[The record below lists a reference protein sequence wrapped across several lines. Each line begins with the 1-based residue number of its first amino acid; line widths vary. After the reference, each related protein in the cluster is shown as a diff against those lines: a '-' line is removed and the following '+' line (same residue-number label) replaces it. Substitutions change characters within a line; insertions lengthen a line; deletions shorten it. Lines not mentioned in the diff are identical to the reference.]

1 MRGACGSSG
10 CFWSRGDLLR
20 DLVGLTWGVGIPQG
34 LRAAPCSPSL
44 PQPCRVSRGLCR
56 HLAVPCPSVPPRR
69 WSWVCLFGVS
79 QPEAYRGVWTWEK
92 KKCQEEREV
101 RFNKARR
108 ADRSLPGCKKTG
120 KPSQAAG
127 YLPFPADET
136 ARGDRITA
144 PAVPSAVFV
153 HPTDLGGREG
163 GHQAP
168 LQWHRTPTHGRGEPR
183 GEPGRVPCTA
193 PSGPPACLPCC
204 TCRGEARRS
213 RNLVGTGEKIREAT
227 APRNSSAH
235 PSFAAAHAKH
245 THPGLQ
251 RRVPGGRSGSV
262 T

>member
-1 MRGACGSSG
+1 MLGARGSSR

-20 DLVGLTWGVGIPQG
+20 DLVGLTRGVGIPRG

-44 PQPCRVSRGLCR
+44 LQPCRVSRGLCR
-56 HLAVPCPSVPPRR
+56 HLAVPWPSVPPRR
-69 WSWVCLFGVS
+69 WSGVCLFGVS
-79 QPEAYRGVWTWEK
+79 QPEAYRGVWKWEK
-92 KKCQEEREV
+92 KKPRREREV
-101 RFNKARR
+101 RFNKAQH

-144 PAVPSAVFV
+144 PAELSAVFV
-153 HPTDLGGREG
+153 HPTDWEGGR
-163 GHQAP
+163 
-168 LQWHRTPTHGRGEPR
+168 TPGPPPVAQDPNPWLGEPR
-183 GEPGRVPCTA
+183 GDPGRVPCMA

-213 RNLVGTGEKIREAT
+213 KHLVGTGEKIREAT

-235 PSFAAAHAKH
+235 PSFAATHAKH
-245 THPGLQ
+245 THPAPQ
-251 RRVPGGRSGSV
+251 RRVPGARSGSV